1 MPRIAS
7 WPAKKASDQPSET
20 MNKYDAI
27 IVGAGHNGLTN
38 AAYLAK
44 AGLDVLVLEKN
55 DYIGGAAVSRELHKG
70 WTYSNCSYV
79 CSMMRQALHR
89 DLDLGRHGL
98 ILVPYLGNINFGD
111 DGRGLITYNDDEA
124 SYLELKRHSPHD
136 ADAMYRFQ
144 TDLTRYSQFIRKTLL
159 RTPPDPAS
167 FRPRDIRELLFL
179 AKEFRKLG
187 KREIHEYVRFFT
199 MSAADFLDDYFENDL
214 VKASMASPGIIGTA
228 LGVYSPGTS
237 YVLLHHVMG
246 DVDGN
251 IGAWGLARGGMGAIS
266 RALAGAVK
274 EHGGEI
280 RTNAGVQQVLVRN
293 GKATGVALENGEEI
307 TARIIVSNLDAKRT
321 FTKIVDRN
329 HLPEQVYERARNF
342 KIRGSS
348 GKVNIALSGLPKF
361 TGIPENPYINRGG
374 FGFTGSLE
382 TMERA
387 YDCWKRG
394 KWSDDPFI
402 ESVIPSAWDPTV
414 APPGQHWMSNFIQ
427 YCPPRLAD
435 GPWTPEKRDQFGQ
448 TVIDKI
454 ERYSPG
460 FKDLIVHM
468 EVRTPH
474 EIEQEIGLTE
484 GNIFQ
489 GELTIDQL
497 LFNRPFPGYAQYRT
511 PIKNMYMCG
520 SSTHP
525 GGGVS
530 SACGANAAREILLD
544 LKRPNT
550 VPEDDFYDE

>member
-1 MPRIAS
+1 M
-7 WPAKKASDQPSET
+7 KQ
-20 MNKYDAI
+20 YDAVVI
-27 IVGAGHNGLTN
+27 GAGHNGLTN

-44 AGLDVLVLEKN
+44 AGLDVLVVEKN
-55 DYIGGAAVSRELHKG
+55 DYIGGAAVSREMHEG
-70 WTYSNCSYV
+70 WTYSSCSYV

-89 DLDLGRHGL
+89 DLDLSRHGL
-98 ILVPYLGNINFGD
+98 LLVPYLGTVNFAD
-111 DGRGLITYNDDEA
+111 DGTVLTAYTDEEA
-124 SYLELKRHSPHD
+124 NNLELKRHSPHD
-136 ADAMYRFQ
+136 ADSMHRFKA
-144 TDLTRYSQFIRKTLL
+144 DLARYAQLIRKTLL
-159 RTPPDPAS
+159 RTPPDPTS
-167 FRPRDIRELLFL
+167 FKPRDIRELLFL
-179 AKEFRKLG
+179 AKEFWALG
-187 KREIHEYVRFFT
+187 EKELYEYVRFFT
-199 MSAADFLDDYFENDL
+199 ISAADFLEDYFENDL
-214 VKASMASPGIIGTA
+214 IKAAMASPGIIGTA

-237 YVLLHHVMG
+237 YILLHHVMG

-266 RALAGAVK
+266 NALAGALQ

-280 RTNAGVQQVLVRN
+280 RTNAGVQKILVDKR
-293 GKATGVALENGEEI
+293 KAVGVVLENGDEI
-307 TARIIVSNLDAKRT
+307 YARIVVSNLDAKRT
-321 FTKIVDRN
+321 FTQIMDEQD
-329 HLPEQVYERARNF
+329 LPKDVVRRARNF

-361 TGIPENPYINRGG
+361 LGVPDNRYIDRGG
-374 FGFTGSLE
+374 QGFTGSLE

-394 KWSDDPFI
+394 RWSDDPFI

-414 APPGQHWMSNFIQ
+414 APPGKHWMSNFIQ
-427 YCPPRLAD
+427 YCPPKLAD
-435 GPWTPEKRDQFGQ
+435 GPWTAEKRDQFGR
-448 TVIDKI
+448 TVVDKI

-474 EIEQEIGLTE
+474 DMEQEIGLTE

-497 LFNRPFPGYAQYRT
+497 LFNRPFPGYAQYRM
-511 PIKNMYMCG
+511 PVKNMYMCG

-550 VPEDDFYDE
+550 VPQDDCYDE

>member
-1 MPRIAS
+1 MKR
-7 WPAKKASDQPSET
+7 
-20 MNKYDAI
+20 YDAV

-44 AGLDVLVLEKN
+44 AGLDVVVVEKN
-55 DYIGGAAVSRELHKG
+55 DYIGGAAVSRELHEG

-98 ILVPYLGNINFGD
+98 LLVPYMGTVNFGD
-111 DGRGLITYNDDEA
+111 GDERFIGYHDEHA
-124 SYLELKRHSPHD
+124 ADLELKRISPHD
-136 ADAMYRFQ
+136 ADAMHRFHA
-144 TDLTRYSQFIRKTLL
+144 DITRYSQLIRKTLL
-159 RTPPDPAS
+159 RTPPDPTS
-167 FRPRDIRELLFL
+167 FRPRDIMELLYL
-179 AKEFRKLG
+179 ARQFWKLG
-187 KREIHEYVRFFT
+187 EKELYEYVRFFT
-199 MSAADFLDDYFENDL
+199 MSAADFLEDYFESDM
-214 VKASMASPGIIGTA
+214 VKSAMASPGIIGTA
-228 LGVYSPGTS
+228 LGVYSPGSS
-237 YVLLHHVMG
+237 YILLHHVMG
-246 DVDGN
+246 DVDGS

-266 RALAGAVK
+266 NALASALR
-274 EHGGEI
+274 EYGGEI
-280 RTNAGVQQVLVRN
+280 RTNSGVQQVKVSG
-293 GKATGVALENGEEI
+293 GKAAGVILENGDEI
-307 TARIIVSNLDAKRT
+307 EAGIVVSNLDARRT
-321 FTKIVDRN
+321 FTKIMDRN
-329 HLPEQVYERARNF
+329 DLPDGIYEKAKNF

-348 GKVNIALSGLPKF
+348 GKVNIALSGMPKF
-361 TGIPENPYINRGG
+361 THLPDNNYVGSAQA
-374 FGFTGSLE
+374 FTGSME

-394 KWSDDPFI
+394 RWSDDPFV
-402 ESVIPSAWDPTV
+402 ESIIPSAFDPTV

-427 YCPPRLAD
+427 YCPPQLAD
-435 GPWTPEKRDQFGQ
+435 GPWTPEKRDAFGQ
-448 TVIDKI
+448 TVVDKI

-460 FKDLIVHM
+460 FRDLIVHM

-474 EIEQEIGLTE
+474 EIENEIGLTE

-497 LFNRPFPGYAQYRT
+497 FFNRPFPGYGQYRM
-511 PIKNMYMCG
+511 PVRNLYMCG

-530 SACGANAAREILLD
+530 SACGANAAREILKD

>member
-1 MPRIAS
+1 
-7 WPAKKASDQPSET
+7 

-44 AGLDVLVLEKN
+44 SGLDVLILEKN
-55 DYIGGAAVSRELHKG
+55 DYIGGAAVTREMHDG
-70 WTYSNCSYV
+70 WFYSSCSYV
-79 CSMMRQALHR
+79 CSMMRQAIHR
-89 DLDLGRHGL
+89 DLNLTKHGL
-98 ILVPYLGNINFGD
+98 VLVPYLGTVVFADNGD
-111 DGRGLITYNDDEA
+111 TMTSYHSEEAEYNQ
-124 SYLELKRHSPHD
+124 LRQRSPHD
-136 ADAMYRFQ
+136 ADAMFRFQ
-144 TDLTRYSQFIRKTLL
+144 TDLGRYAQLIRKTLL
-159 RTPPDPAS
+159 RTPPDPTS
-167 FRPRDIRELLFL
+167 FRPRDIKELLWL
-179 AKEFRKLG
+179 AKQFWSLG
-187 KREIHEYVRFFT
+187 EKELYEYIRFFT
-199 MSAADFLDDYFENDL
+199 MSAADFLDDYFEDDL
-214 VKASMASPGIIGTA
+214 IKAAMASPGVIGTA
-228 LGVYSPGTS
+228 LGVYSPGS
-237 YVLLHHVMG
+237 AYILLHHVMG

-251 IGAWGLARGGMGAIS
+251 IGAWGLARGGMGSIS
-266 RALAGAVK
+266 NALAGALR

-280 RTNAGVQQVLVRN
+280 RTSSGVEKILVKN
-293 GKATGVALENGEEI
+293 GTATGVVLENGDELYAGI
-307 TARIIVSNLDAKRT
+307 VVSNMDAKRT
-321 FTKIVDRN
+321 FTKCMDKKD
-329 HLPEQVYERARNF
+329 LPPGIYEKAKNF

-361 TGIPENPYINRGG
+361 NNVADNRYINRGG
-374 FGFTGSLE
+374 QGFVGSME

-387 YDCWKRG
+387 YDCWKHGR
-394 KWSDDPFI
+394 WSDDPFI

-414 APPGQHWMSNFIQ
+414 APPGKHWMSNFIQ
-427 YCPPRLAD
+427 YCPPQLAD
-435 GPWTPEKRDQFGQ
+435 GPWTPEKRDAFGQ
-448 TVIDKI
+448 TVINKI

-474 EIEQEIGLTE
+474 EIEAEIGLTE

-497 LFNRPFPGYAQYRT
+497 LFNRPFPGYAQYRM

-530 SACGANAAREILLD
+530 SACGANAAREILMD

>member
-1 MPRIAS
+1 MKR
-7 WPAKKASDQPSET
+7 
-20 MNKYDAI
+20 YDAI

-44 AGLDVLVLEKN
+44 AGLDVLVVEKN
-55 DYIGGAAVSRELHKG
+55 DYIGGASVTREMHEG
-70 WTYSNCSYV
+70 WKYSSCSYV

-89 DLDLGRHGL
+89 DLDLTRHGL
-98 ILVPYLGNINFGD
+98 LLVPYLGTVYFAD
-111 DGRGLITYNDDEA
+111 DGTTLTSYTNAEA
-124 SYLELKRHSPHD
+124 EHLELKRHSAHD
-136 ADAMYRFQ
+136 ADSMHRFQ
-144 TDLTRYSQFIRKTLL
+144 ADLTRYSQLIRKTLL
-159 RTPPDPAS
+159 RTPPDPTS
-167 FRPRDIRELLFL
+167 FRPRDISEMLFL
-179 AKEFRKLG
+179 AKEFWKLG
-187 KREIHEYVRFFT
+187 EREIYEYIRFFT
-199 MSAADFLDDYFENDL
+199 MSAADFLEDYFENDL
-214 VKASMASPGIIGTA
+214 IKATMASPGIIGTA
-228 LGVYSPGTS
+228 LGVYSPGS
-237 YVLLHHVMG
+237 AYILLHHVMG

-266 RALAGAVK
+266 DALAGALK

-280 RTNAGVQQVLVRN
+280 RTNAGVQQVRVRN
-293 GKATGVALENGEEI
+293 GKACGVVLENGDELES
-307 TARIIVSNLDAKRT
+307 RIVVSNLDAKRT
-321 FTKIVDRN
+321 FTKIMDRN
-329 HLPEQVYERARNF
+329 DLPPGIYERAKNF

-348 GKVNIALSGLPKF
+348 GKVNIALSGMPKF
-361 TGIPENPYINRGG
+361 TGVPDNRYINCGG
-374 FGFTGSLE
+374 QGFNGSLD

-394 KWSDDPFI
+394 RWSDDPFI
-402 ESVIPSAWDPTV
+402 EAVIPSAWDPTV
-414 APPGQHWMSNFIQ
+414 APVGKHWMSNFVQ
-427 YCPPRLAD
+427 YCPSKLAD

-454 ERYSPG
+454 ERHSPG

-474 EIEQEIGLTE
+474 EIEEEIGLTE

-497 LFNRPFPGYAQYRT
+497 FFNRPFPGYGQYRM
-511 PIKNMYMCG
+511 PVKNLYMCG

-530 SACGANAAREILLD
+530 SACGANAAREILMD

-550 VPEDDFYDE
+550 VPEDDFGDE